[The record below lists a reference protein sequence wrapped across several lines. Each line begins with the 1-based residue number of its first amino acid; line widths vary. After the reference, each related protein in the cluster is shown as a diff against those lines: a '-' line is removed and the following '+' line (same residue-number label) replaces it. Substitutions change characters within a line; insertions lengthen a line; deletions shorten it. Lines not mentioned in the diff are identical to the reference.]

1 MAPVICVA
9 VSHPALSFDLE
20 RWFMAENPRGFAA
33 PAERRRD
40 ALIGKGLNDC
50 VYSLNGLLSASAAPF
65 TIGNNASHASD

>member
-20 RWFMAENPRGFAA
+20 RWFMAETRADSPRQPNGAG
-33 PAERRRD
+33 D